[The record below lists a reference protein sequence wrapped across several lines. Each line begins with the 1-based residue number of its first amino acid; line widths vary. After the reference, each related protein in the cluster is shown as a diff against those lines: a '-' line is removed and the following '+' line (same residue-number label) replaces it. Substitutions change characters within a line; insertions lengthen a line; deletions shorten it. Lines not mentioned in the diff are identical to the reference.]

1 MFVKR
6 LLLFIP
12 LVLVLLLLQS
22 YFWVPTYE
30 NQAAGNPNRLV
41 TYIEGSSGDAKI
53 LNPILNADS
62 ASSGIVNQV
71 FEGLLDL
78 DENLDLRG
86 RLATDWQ
93 ITERAYLA
101 VNPHQRF
108 PDGTEVTGAQLFQ
121 KIHEVWETGAV
132 EGLKDYVQSLE
143 LLPAIQREETISLL
157 LPNVEG
163 RPQLKDV
170 PVTVKVPERVAFT
183 LSQVD
188 QDLFDRLKPIV
199 GEHYFEHFP
208 FDEMIL
214 Y

>member
-12 LVLVLLLLQS
+12 LVLVLLLVQS

-121 KIHEVWETGAV
+121 KIHEAWETGAE

-143 LLPAIQREETISLL
+143 TVTGYSK
-157 LPNVEG
+157 G
-163 RPQLKDV
+163 RN
-170 PVTVKVPERVAFT
+170 
-183 LSQVD
+183 
-188 QDLFDRLKPIV
+188 
-199 GEHYFEHFP
+199 HFLIIA
-208 FDEMIL
+208 E
-214 Y
+214 

>member
-12 LVLVLLLLQS
+12 FLLVVLLLQS

-62 ASSGIVNQV
+62 ASSSIVSQV

-93 ITERAYLA
+93 ISERLSCGES
-101 VNPHQRF
+101 PS
-108 PDGTEVTGAQLFQ
+108 
-121 KIHEVWETGAV
+121 
-132 EGLKDYVQSLE
+132 SL
-143 LLPAIQREETISLL
+143 S
-157 LPNVEG
+157 
-163 RPQLKDV
+163 
-170 PVTVKVPERVAFT
+170 
-183 LSQVD
+183 
-188 QDLFDRLKPIV
+188 
-199 GEHYFEHFP
+199 
-208 FDEMIL
+208 
-214 Y
+214 